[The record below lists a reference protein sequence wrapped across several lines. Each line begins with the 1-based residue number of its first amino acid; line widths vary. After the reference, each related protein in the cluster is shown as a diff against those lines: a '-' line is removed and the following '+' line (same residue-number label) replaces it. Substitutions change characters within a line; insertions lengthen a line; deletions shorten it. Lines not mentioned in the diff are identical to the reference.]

1 MKLNIGCGYNPLK
14 GWLNADISADSAA
27 EKVMPA
33 QNLELADDSVSEI
46 KAQQLIE
53 HLGFFKAKYFLAECW
68 RVLEPG
74 GTLTLETPDI
84 EKTFRIFLA
93 GNHAVKEVA
102 LGWVYGSET
111 PGMNHLY
118 CFPAELLAA
127 LLVEAGFEAGEK
139 EEFFFQPSRPAL
151 RFRAVKKGGEKAAL
165 NAVLRHKL
173 VEKGL
178 AGFEGELEGAGTDF
192 VIRRLIACDGN
203 KAAALGAA
211 LYSAPAAL
219 EFFSLEEENEHHPS
233 AQAEACAKLAAARVQ
248 ARLMAELEAAAG
260 NGEISEELFNDV
272 LHSGKKY
279 LADALSG
286 AALPAAPAAGTAPAL
301 FTLDLARAFM
311 AKKRALAVPI

>member
-1 MKLNIGCGYNPLK
+1 MKLNIGCGYNPIK
-14 GWLNADISADSAA
+14 DWTNVDISPDSAA
-27 EKVMPA
+27 DTLMPA
-33 QNLELADDSVSEI
+33 HSLDFPDDSVSEI
-46 KAQQLIE
+46 KALQLIE

-74 GTLTLETPDI
+74 GLLTLETPHI
-84 EKTFRIFLA
+84 EKTFQIFLA
-93 GNHAVKEVA
+93 GDHKVKEAA

-127 LLVEAGFEAGEK
+127 LLEEAGFEAGRP

-151 RFRAVKKGGEKAAL
+151 RFKAAKKSGEKAAL
-165 NAVLRHKL
+165 NAAFRHRL
-173 VEKGL
+173 AEKGL

-192 VIRRLIACDGN
+192 VIRRLVACDGD
-203 KAAALGAA
+203 KALALEAA

-233 AQAEACAKLAAARVQ
+233 AQASACARLAAARVQ
-248 ARLMAELEAAAG
+248 ALLMAGLETAAG
-260 NGEISEELFNDV
+260 AGEVSEELFNDV
-272 LHSGKKY
+272 LNAGKEFI
-279 LADALSG
+279 AAALRG
-286 AALPAAPAAGTAPAL
+286 GALPAAPEAGAFPAL

-311 AKKRALAVPI
+311 AKKRALAA